1 MKRWLAVYKPRE
13 EASEETNFVDPLIL
27 DFQPPELGANTF
39 LGLNHPVC
47 GSLLWQPEQTNI
59 ELLR

>member
-1 MKRWLAVYKPRE
+1 MAVYKLRE
-13 EASEETNFVDPLIL
+13 EASEVTNFVDPLVL

-39 LGLNHPVC
+39 LGLNHPVY
-47 GSLLWQPEQTNI
+47 GTLLWWPQQTNI